1 MEYIIAK
8 ILDELDIEFEYEPK
22 DFIRYRI
29 LPDFKLYINGEVY
42 YMEYLGLID
51 NPRYRER
58 WFKKLKIYEELKV
71 DDKLITLTEAETES
85 NIEQNLKNIIEDIK
99 YGKLKV
105 TEGGYSKHHYEV

>member
-1 MEYIIAK
+1 MSLK
-8 ILDELDIEFEYEPK
+8 TLLDI

-29 LPDFKLYINGEVY
+29 LPDFKLYINGEAY
-42 YMEYLGLID
+42 YIEYLGLID

-71 DDKLITLTEAETES
+71 DDKLITLTEAETGS

-99 YGKLKV
+99 HGRLKI
-105 TEGGYSKHHYEV
+105 TESGYSKHHYEI